1 MSLPVPFRPSAA
13 RGTADGG
20 RAGVLAALAAAVAV
34 LAACTGGGDAGG
46 PSAGGGDVSRYETRG
61 VVVRVPDPADPL
73 ADLVIRHEAI
83 DDFRG
88 INGEVVGM
96 DSMSM
101 PFPVANGVDLAGVV
115 PGAKVAFT
123 LEVEWEGEPPYR
135 VTRIAALPADT
146 ELDFRQAS
154 PPGE

>member
-1 MSLPVPFRPSAA
+1 MSLPVPLRQRAA
-13 RGTADGG
+13 RARTARGLAA
-20 RAGVLAALAAAVAV
+20 RACAALAATALTVAGC
-34 LAACTGGGDAGG
+34 AGGGGDTSPAT
-46 PSAGGGDVSRYETRG
+46 SAEIDTYESRG

-73 ADLVIRHEAI
+73 TDLVIRHEAI

-88 INGEVVGM
+88 IDGEVVGM

-101 PFPVANGVDLAGVV
+101 PFPVLPGVDLTAVE
-115 PGAKVAFT
+115 PGSKVAFT

-135 VTRIAALPADT
+135 VVRIEELPADT
-146 ELDFRQAS
+146 ELDLRKAS